1 MFKPAWLLLLLA
13 STTPLVQAD
22 FFAGTSAYQHQDF
35 KKAQQEFSEL
45 LPLGNGAAVFNLAI
59 MAYQGQGEPA
69 DPIKTAALLTLA
81 AELGEK
87 KAAVTAAKLVASLE
101 VSQQNEVK
109 KLVVQYQAKL
119 QISPEQRGWAHQTKD
134 RIVETTPKWLK
145 KVPPVFPQ
153 RAARN
158 GHFGAVSMLALLDK
172 DGSVL
177 FVDSNETLG
186 RDLFSKAAKNS
197 FLKWQFEPLPQRQI
211 YRMVYD
217 FSYSFSVDEQRNS
230 RLASWKALQQEGLL
244 QMVQQDS
251 AAHQFAMGKIL
262 QRLEESTAVVFHPDE
277 TLVATQAIPDRMI
290 YQVAKEPQR
299 IDPIIK
305 EGSLIVEVNADNRIV
320 TLQTYT
326 GSPLNERSK
335 YATLKGTTFAE
346 SVPTGWYKLA
356 HWHDQYG
363 VEFNYLWDLQRIPL
377 EHYSGY
383 WISLAARN
391 GDLEAQREL
400 ASSRSEWRQY
410 LQQKNDPKAL
420 LWAGMLELQQGND
433 QQAKALLL
441 QAKAAGESQVD
452 ELLKAV
458 QL

>member
-1 MFKPAWLLLLLA
+1 MLKPAWLLLLA
-13 STTPLVQAD
+13 SLSPFVQAD
-22 FFAGTSAYQHQDF
+22 FFEGTSAYRHQDY
-35 KKAQQEFSEL
+35 KKAQQEFSKL

-81 AELGEK
+81 AELGEL
-87 KAAVTAAKLVASLE
+87 KAASTSAKLMAALSEPEQAAVQDLL
-101 VSQQNEVK
+101 K
-109 KLVVQYQAKL
+109 QYQAQVLISSKQRSWMHRTADPFL
-119 QISPEQRGWAHQTKD
+119 QN
-134 RIVETTPKWLK
+134 TPKWLK
-145 KVPPVFPQ
+145 KVPPLFPQ
-153 RAARN
+153 KAALN

-186 RDLFSKAAKNS
+186 RNLFSKAAKNS
-197 FLKWQFEPLPQRQI
+197 FLKWQFEPLQQRQM
-211 YRMVYD
+211 YRMTYD
-217 FSYSFSVDEQRNS
+217 FSYSLPVAEQRNT
-230 RLASWKALQQEGLL
+230 RLSSWKALQQEGLL

-251 AAHQFAMGKIL
+251 AAHQFALGKIL
-262 QRLEESTAVVFHPDE
+262 QRLEESTEVTFLPDE

-305 EGSLIVEVNADNRIV
+305 EGSVIVEVDADNRIV
-320 TLQTYT
+320 SLQTYT
-326 GSPLNERSK
+326 GGPLHERSPFG
-335 YATLKGTTFAE
+335 ALKGTTFAE
-346 SVPTGWYKLA
+346 TVPTGWYKL
-356 HWHDQYG
+356 QYRRDKNG
-363 VEFNYLWDLQRIPL
+363 VAANYLWDLQRVPL

-400 ASSRSEWRQY
+400 ASYRSDWRQY

-420 LWAGMLELQQGND
+420 LWAGMLELQNGND

-441 QAKAAGESQVD
+441 QAKAAGETQVD

>member
-1 MFKPAWLLLLLA
+1 MFKQSWLLLLA
-13 STTPLVQAD
+13 CAPLTVQAD
-22 FFAGTSAYQHQDF
+22 FFEGLSAYRHQDF
-35 KKAQQEFSEL
+35 NKAQQEFSEL

-59 MAYQGQGEPA
+59 MAYQGQGEPV

-87 KAAVTAAKLVASLE
+87 KAAATAAKLTASLDA
-101 VSQQNEVK
+101 SQQHEVK
-109 KLVVQYQAKL
+109 KLLTQYQAKL
-119 QISPEQRGWAHQTKD
+119 QISEEQRGWAHRTKD
-134 RIVETTPKWLK
+134 RIGKTRPKWLK
-145 KVPPVFPQ
+145 KVPPLFPKK
-153 RAARN
+153 AALN

-177 FVDSNETLG
+177 FVDSNETLS

-197 FLKWQFEPLPQRQI
+197 FLKWQFEPLPQRQM
-211 YRMVYD
+211 YRMIYD
-217 FSYSFSVDEQRNS
+217 FTYSLPVAEQRNT
-230 RLASWKALQQEGLL
+230 RLSSWKALQQEGLL

-251 AAHQFAMGKIL
+251 AAHQFALGKIL
-262 QRLEESTAVVFHPDE
+262 QRLEQSTEVEFLPDE
-277 TLVATQAIPDRMI
+277 TLVVTQPIPDRMI
-290 YQVAKEPQR
+290 YQVAKAPQR

-305 EGSLIVEVNADNRIV
+305 EGSLIVEVNNDNRIV

-326 GSPLNERSK
+326 GSPLNERSIF
-335 YATLKGTTFAE
+335 ASLKGSTLAE
-346 SVPTGWYKLA
+346 TVPAGWYKLA
-356 HWHDQYG
+356 HRRDPNG
-363 VEFNYLWDLQRIPL
+363 VESNYLWDIQRIPL

-400 ASSRSEWRQY
+400 ATHRSDWRQY
-410 LQQKNDPKAL
+410 LQQKNDPKGL
-420 LWAGMLELQQGND
+420 LWAGMLELQNGND

-441 QAKAAGESQVD
+441 QAKAAGETQVD